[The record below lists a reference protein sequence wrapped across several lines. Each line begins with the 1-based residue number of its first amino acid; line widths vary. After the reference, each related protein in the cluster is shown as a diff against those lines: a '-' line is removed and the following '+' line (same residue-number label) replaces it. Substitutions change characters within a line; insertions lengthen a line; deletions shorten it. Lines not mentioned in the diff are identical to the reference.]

1 MSGKKPGAGVVSQTV
16 ARVIWDLKPFAE
28 LSAQRLYSLLVL
40 RQAVFVVEQNCPFP
54 EADGIDPL
62 CRHLTGWRDGELL
75 ACARLVPAGVKHAER
90 SIGRVA
96 TAPQARGG
104 GLGRALMREAIS
116 RLFSEEPD
124 TPIRLGA
131 QLYLEK
137 SFYESFGFRRIGE
150 VYDEDGIPHVDML
163 LTP

>member
-1 MSGKKPGAGVVSQTV
+1 MVSQSV
-16 ARVIWDLKPFAE
+16 AQVIWDLKPFAE

-62 CRHLTGWRDGELL
+62 CRHLTGWGDGALI
-75 ACARLVPAGVKHAER
+75 ACARLVPAGVKNDER

-96 TAPQARGG
+96 TAPQARGE

-116 RLFSEEPD
+116 RLLAEEPHA
-124 TPIRLGA
+124 PIRLGA

-137 SFYESFGFRRIGE
+137 TFYESFGFRRVGE
-150 VYDEDGIPHVDML
+150 IYDEDGIPHIDMIL
-163 LTP
+163 HD